1 MLSGRN
7 WLVKGLHMSGMTLQ
21 GGTAPN
27 RAPVSAGNRPAG
39 LVWLARL
46 RRAYVPL
53 GILGIWQAG
62 SALGWIPAQPMPPP
76 STIAIAFWQ
85 LAVTGQLLDN
95 ILVSLGRVA
104 IGLGIGVGVGS
115 LLALAAGLSRL
126 GEDAIDA
133 TVQML
138 RTLPHLALIPLM
150 IMWFGIGETPKIT
163 LIALGSMFPIYLNL
177 FSGIRGADRKL
188 REAAGTLGLSRFE
201 TITNVVLPAALPSF
215 LVGLRQAFGIAWIT
229 LVVAE
234 QINASAGIGYLVM
247 NARDFLRTDIIFVGL
262 TIYALLGLATD
273 QSVRFLERHLLAW
286 RPSYLNQEPRR

>member
-1 MLSGRN
+1 
-7 WLVKGLHMSGMTLQ
+7 MSGIALQ
-21 GGTAPN
+21 GSAPGAPGAAITAGEKRGAAARWN
-27 RAPVSAGNRPAG
+27 R
-39 LVWLARL
+39 RL

-53 GILGIWQAG
+53 GILAVWQAG

-76 STIAIAFWQ
+76 STIAVAAWQ
-85 LAVTGQLLDN
+85 LAVTGQLANN

-104 IGLGIGVGVGS
+104 IGLSIGVAIGS
-115 LLALAAGLSRL
+115 VLALIAGLSRL
-126 GEDAIDA
+126 GEDAVDA

-177 FSGIRGADRKL
+177 FAGVRGADRKL
-188 REAAGTLGLSRFE
+188 REAASTLGLGPFE
-201 TITNVVLPAALPSF
+201 TILNVVLPAALPNF
-215 LVGLRQAFGIAWIT
+215 LTGLRQAFGIAWIT

-234 QINASAGIGYLVM
+234 QINATAGIGYLVM

-262 TIYALLGLATD
+262 TIYALLGLLTD
-273 QSVRFLERHLLAW
+273 QSVRLLERYLLAW
-286 RPSYLNQEPRR
+286 RPSFINQGNAR

>member
-1 MLSGRN
+1 MPG
-7 WLVKGLHMSGMTLQ
+7 VVLQ
-21 GGTAPN
+21 GSAP
-27 RAPVSAGNRPAG
+27 ASSAGGPAALRG
-39 LVWLARL
+39 RRKAGQAWHARL

-53 GILGIWQAG
+53 AILAIWQAG
-62 SALGWIPAQPMPPP
+62 SALEWIPRQPMPPP
-76 STIAIAFWQ
+76 SAIATAFWQ
-85 LAVTGQLLDN
+85 LAVTGQLVNN

-104 IGLGIGVGVGS
+104 IGLSIGVGIGS
-115 LLALAAGLSRL
+115 ALAIAAGLSRV

-188 REAAGTLGLSRFE
+188 REAASTLGLSRAE
-201 TITNVVLPAALPSF
+201 TVLNVVLPAALPGF

-262 TIYALLGLATD
+262 TIYALLGLITD
-273 QSVRFLERHLLAW
+273 QSVRLLERYLLAW
-286 RPSYLNQEPRR
+286 RPSYLT

>member
-1 MLSGRN
+1 
-7 WLVKGLHMSGMTLQ
+7 MSGIALQ
-21 GGTAPN
+21 GAVPGAPGAAVTAGGKRRQP
-27 RAPVSAGNRPAG
+27 
-39 LVWLARL
+39 WHARL
-46 RRAYVPL
+46 RRAYVPIA
-53 GILGIWQAG
+53 ILLLWQAG
-62 SALGWIPAQPMPPP
+62 SALGWIPTQTVPPP
-76 STIAIAFWQ
+76 STIAVAFWQ
-85 LAVTGQLLDN
+85 LAVTGQLADN
-95 ILVSLGRVA
+95 ILVSLGRVVV
-104 IGLGIGVGVGS
+104 GLGIGVGIGTA
-115 LLALAAGLSRL
+115 LGLAAGLSPL
-126 GEDAIDA
+126 GEDAVDA

-188 REAAGTLGLSRFE
+188 REAASTLGLSPAE
-201 TITNVVLPAALPSF
+201 TILNVVLPAALPSF

-262 TIYALLGLATD
+262 TIYALLGLLTD
-273 QSVRFLERHLLAW
+273 QSVRLLERYLLAW
-286 RPSYLNQEPRR
+286 RPSFLNQEPAR